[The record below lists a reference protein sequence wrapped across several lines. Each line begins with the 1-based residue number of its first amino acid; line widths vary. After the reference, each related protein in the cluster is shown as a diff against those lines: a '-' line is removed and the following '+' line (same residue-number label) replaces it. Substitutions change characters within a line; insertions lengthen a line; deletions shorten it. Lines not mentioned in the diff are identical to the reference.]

1 MIYLILCAGFKN
13 NNPDLFEKRLKIGY
27 TSNLNKRM
35 KSYSTTNPDYILLK
49 TREGGL
55 DLESYLHK
63 RFEKYKY
70 KDSRE
75 WFYYNQEIIDQFYC
89 NIEDCVDE
97 STLLY
102 HIKKDLLS
110 NLSHVFELNK
120 KYIKQLLDNLKLS
133 SNYTKSIY
141 DKSRITLAVNTVWEK
156 ERNLLKDIINK
167 AYLVNF
173 KPIDLNS
180 EVNYNNITVN
190 INLGIPE
197 VCGKF
202 KLFDCPVPW
211 LMKKVGINYNL
222 ICSKVLNDDFSS
234 LIDHKMRITDEMLS
248 NFETSTFKDSIIN
261 IYKKIGPYNFSDNYL
276 QVINKKEKD
285 IPIFNKLI
293 MEAEL
298 SARRVLYDDFKNKL
312 NFAIKN

>member
-27 TSNLNKRM
+27 TSNLDKRM
-35 KSYSTTNPDYILLK
+35 KTYSTTNPDYILLK

-75 WFYYNQEIIDQFYC
+75 WFYYNREIIDQFYC
-89 NIEDCVDE
+89 NVEDCIDE

-110 NLSHVFELNK
+110 NISHVFELNK
-120 KYIKQLLDNLKLS
+120 KHIKKLLDNLKLS
-133 SNYTKSIY
+133 NNYTKSIY
-141 DKSRITLAVNTVWEK
+141 DKSRIIHAVNTVWEK
-156 ERNLLKDIINK
+156 ERNLLKDIISK

-173 KPIDLNS
+173 KPIDLNNG
-180 EVNYNNITVN
+180 VDYNNITVN

-197 VCGKF
+197 VYGKF
-202 KLFDCPVPW
+202 KLFDYPMPW
-211 LMKKVGINYNL
+211 RIKKVGINYNL
-222 ICSKVLNDDFSS
+222 TCGKALNDNFLS
-234 LIDHKMRITDEMLS
+234 LIDYKIRITDEMLS
-248 NFETSTFKDSIIN
+248 NFETSIFKDTTIN
-261 IYKKIGPYNFSDNYL
+261 IYKKIGPYSFSDNYL
-276 QVINKKEKD
+276 QVIHKGGKD
-285 IPIFNKLI
+285 IPVFNKLL
-293 MEAEL
+293 MESEL
-298 SARRVLYDDFKNKL
+298 SARRIFYDDFKNKL
-312 NFAIKN
+312 CRKD